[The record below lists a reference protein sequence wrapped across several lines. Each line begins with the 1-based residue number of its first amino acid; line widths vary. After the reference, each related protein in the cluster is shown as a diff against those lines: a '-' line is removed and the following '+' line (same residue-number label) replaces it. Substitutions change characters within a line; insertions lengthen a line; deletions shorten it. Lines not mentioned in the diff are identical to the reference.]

1 MIVFAFARV
10 TLSKTFTSAVP
21 MVTSEVLIASRVARF
36 AEVSEIEF
44 KVTWPVV

>member
-1 MIVFAFARV
+1 MASAWVFVTWSV
-10 TLSKTFTSAVP
+10 TLTVALAI
-21 MVTSEVLIASRVARF
+21 VTSDVLIASRVARF